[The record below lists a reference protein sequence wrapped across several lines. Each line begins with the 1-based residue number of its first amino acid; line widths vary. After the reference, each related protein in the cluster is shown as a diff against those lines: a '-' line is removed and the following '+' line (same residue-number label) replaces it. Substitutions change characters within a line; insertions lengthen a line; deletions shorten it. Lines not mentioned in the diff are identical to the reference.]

1 MRIAKHFR
9 KDQETLQRFLD
20 VFGAGSAML
29 GGGNKNV
36 QPGFFIHGSTFI
48 HEYVDGNFFRKEELL
63 MKTLEDAGFPVNS
76 GVIGNMKDEH
86 AKCRQAADLLS
97 KAASDWQG
105 GDAGARIE
113 VGWAASEYTS
123 TLRQNL
129 DRLKNLVF
137 PLLDQNIPPE
147 DESAIIDGLN
157 QIALENSKEIE
168 AGKYTK
174 LLETLEEELSD
185 WK

>member
-20 VFGAGSAML
+20 VFGGGSAML

-48 HEYVDGNFFRKEELL
+48 HEYVDGSFFRKEELL
-63 MKTLEDAGFPVNS
+63 MKVLEDAGFPANS
-76 GVIGNMKDEH
+76 GVVGNMKDEH
-86 AKCRQAADLLS
+86 VKCKQAADLLS

-105 GDAGARIE
+105 GDAGAKIE

-137 PLLDQNIPPE
+137 PLLDQNISPE
-147 DESAIIDGLN
+147 DEPTILEGLN
-157 QIALENSKEIE
+157 QIALENNKEVE
-168 AGKYTK
+168 AGKYIK

>member
-20 VFGAGSAML
+20 VFGGGSAML

-48 HEYVDGNFFRKEELL
+48 HEYVDGSFFRKEELL
-63 MKTLEDAGFPVNS
+63 MKVLEDAGFPVNS
-76 GVIGNMKDEH
+76 GVVGNMKDEH
-86 AKCRQAADLLS
+86 VKCKQAADLLS

-105 GDAGARIE
+105 GDAGAKIE

-137 PLLDQNIPPE
+137 PLLDQNISPE
-147 DESAIIDGLN
+147 DEPTILEGLN
-157 QIALENSKEIE
+157 QIALENNKEVE
-168 AGKYTK
+168 AGKYIK

>member
-1 MRIAKHFR
+1 
-9 KDQETLQRFLD
+9 
-20 VFGAGSAML
+20 ML

-48 HEYVDGNFFRKEELL
+48 HEYVDGSFFRKEELL
-63 MKTLEDAGFPVNS
+63 MKVLEDAGFPVNS
-76 GVIGNMKDEH
+76 GVVGNMKDEH
-86 AKCRQAADLLS
+86 VKCKQAADLLS

-105 GDAGARIE
+105 GDAGAKIE

-137 PLLDQNIPPE
+137 PLLDQNISPE
-147 DESAIIDGLN
+147 DEPTILEGLN
-157 QIALENSKEIE
+157 QIVLENNKEVE
-168 AGKYTK
+168 AGKYIK

>member
-20 VFGAGSAML
+20 VFGGGSAML

-48 HEYVDGNFFRKEELL
+48 HEYVDGSFFRKEELL
-63 MKTLEDAGFPVNS
+63 MKVLEDAGFPVNS
-76 GVIGNMKDEH
+76 GVVGNMKDEH
-86 AKCRQAADLLS
+86 VKCKQAADLLS

-105 GDAGARIE
+105 GDAGAKIE

-137 PLLDQNIPPE
+137 PLLDQNISPE
-147 DESAIIDGLN
+147 DEPTILEGLN
-157 QIALENSKEIE
+157 QIVLENNKEVE
-168 AGKYTK
+168 AGKYIK

>member
-9 KDQETLQRFLD
+9 KDQEILHRFLD
-20 VFGAGSAML
+20 VFGGGSAML

-36 QPGFFIHGSTFI
+36 QPGFFMHGSTFI

-63 MKTLEDAGFPVNS
+63 MKALEDAGFPVNS
-76 GVIGNMKDEH
+76 GVIGNMKSEQT
-86 AKCRQAADLLS
+86 KCREAAELLS
-97 KAASDWQG
+97 KAAKDWQD

-123 TLRQNL
+123 ALRQHL
-129 DRLKNLVF
+129 DRLKNLTF
-137 PLLDQNIPPE
+137 PLLEQNISPE
-147 DESAIIDGLN
+147 DEPKILEGLN
-157 QIALENSKEIE
+157 NIALESNMDVE
-168 AGKYTK
+168 AGKYIK
-174 LLETLEEELSD
+174 LIETLEEELSD